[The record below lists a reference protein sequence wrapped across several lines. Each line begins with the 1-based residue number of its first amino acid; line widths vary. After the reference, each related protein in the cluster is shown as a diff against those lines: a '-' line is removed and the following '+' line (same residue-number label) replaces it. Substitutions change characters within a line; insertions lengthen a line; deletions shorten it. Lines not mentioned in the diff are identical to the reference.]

1 MTDWRSRRY
10 WPRPE
15 RFTLKNRIL
24 LLFAAGVLIPFL
36 ITTLVSNRTI
46 SVILGDNLNSGVQSN
61 LHQVQLSLE
70 NTIANLNHVSQ
81 QLAYPGSVGRLLEQY
96 LAAEQAY
103 DRAALIEDIQSELN
117 LITFTNPSTGFVMYV
132 FGDED
137 RTLFANAGL
146 RGSFDPDELPLL
158 AGYYGISYY
167 GPHISKDHFN
177 DQYVLSALRKVNLPG
192 RDNVYVYIESGFE
205 LTQNILDSDNI
216 VKTSS
221 HLILDNDLRI
231 AYSEL
236 PGVFAEND
244 FFAPASPEASLS
256 SGAGSPQNEGA
267 SDISSGLADNYYW
280 FKGTSNQ
287 GWSIVSLIPKS
298 DYEAE
303 KRRWMQIMLMLLLLF
318 LAVGLIMA
326 GLLWKMVY
334 KPLNRFNREMNNVI
348 DSRFD
353 APPAPARIPE
363 FRNLQTQFHHM
374 KRQIAALIREVEQK
388 EKRRAD
394 LEVEKLLYQINPHFL
409 MNTLDTA
416 HWLAV
421 MNGQKE
427 IDRLLVSL
435 NRLLHYN
442 LGKLGQVST
451 IREEVDSLRQYLILQ
466 QIRYD
471 FDFDVRI
478 SVEDKVLETPVP
490 RFILQPLVENA
501 LYHGLDD
508 EGHIQVDVKRADG
521 MIELAIRD
529 NGGGLSKVEIE
540 RILHEPNTSGEKVG
554 MGIGMNYVKR
564 MIESYY
570 EGRAEL
576 RLDSEPGRGT
586 TARLLLPDEEGSTN
600 VERIGGG

>member
-1 MTDWRSRRY
+1 MTGRVFRKRLL
-10 WPRPE
+10 WPKQE
-15 RFTLKNRIL
+15 RLTLKKRIIL
-24 LLFAAGVLIPFL
+24 IFAAGVIIPFA
-36 ITTLVSNRTI
+36 ITTLVSHRTI
-46 SVILGDNLNSGVQSN
+46 SVILADNLNLGVQSN

-70 NTIANLNHVSQ
+70 NTISNLNHVSQ

-103 DRAALIEDIQSELN
+103 DRAALIEDLQSELN
-117 LITFTNPSTGFVMYV
+117 LITFTNPTTGFVMYY
-132 FGDED
+132 FADEK
-137 RTLFANAGL
+137 RMLFANAGL
-146 RGSFDPDELPLL
+146 RGDFDPEELPLL

-167 GPHISKDHFN
+167 GPHISKDRFN

-192 RDNVYVYIESGFE
+192 RDNVYVYMESGFK
-205 LTQNILDSDNI
+205 LTQNILNSDHI

-221 HLILDNDLRI
+221 HLILDNSGRI
-231 AYSEL
+231 AYSER
-236 PGVFAEND
+236 PETFAENS
-244 FFAPASPEASLS
+244 FFRPDALIQKK
-256 SGAGSPQNEGA
+256 AGGETP
-267 SDISSGLADNYYW
+267 SSGLVGNYYW

-303 KRRWMQIMLMLLLLF
+303 KRRWVQIMTMLLLLF
-318 LAVGLIMA
+318 LAVGLGTA

-334 KPLNRFNREMNNVI
+334 EPLNRFHREMKDVVG
-348 DSRFD
+348 SRFD
-353 APPAPARIPE
+353 PPSPPSRIPE
-363 FRNLQTQFHHM
+363 FQYLQQQFHHM
-374 KRQIAALIREVEQK
+374 KRQIAELIHEVEQK

-421 MNGQKE
+421 INGQKE
-427 IDRLLVSL
+427 IDKLLVSL
-435 NRLLHYN
+435 NRLLYYN

-451 IREEVDSLRQYLILQ
+451 IREEIDSLRQYLILQ

-478 SVEDKVLETPVP
+478 RVEDKVLDVPVP

-508 EGHIQVDVKRADG
+508 DGHIQVDVKREHG
-521 MIELAIRD
+521 MIELVIRD
-529 NGGGLSKVEIE
+529 NGGGISETEIRRLLDE
-540 RILHEPNTSGEKVG
+540 QKPAHEKVG

-576 RLDSEPGRGT
+576 RLESVPGRGT
-586 TARLLLPDEEGSTN
+586 AVSLLLPDETDEPQKEGSADA
-600 VERIGGG
+600 ERTGRG

>member
-1 MTDWRSRRY
+1 MTGWLRRRRP
-10 WPRPE
+10 PRPKRE
-15 RFTLKNRIL
+15 RLTLKKRIIL
-24 LLFAAGVLIPFL
+24 IFAAGIVIPFV
-36 ITTLVSNRTI
+36 ITTLVSHRTI
-46 SVILGDNLNSGVQSN
+46 SVILADNLHSGVQSN

-70 NTIANLNHVSQ
+70 NTISNLNHVSQ
-81 QLAYPGSVGRLLEQY
+81 QLAYPGSVGKLLEQY

-103 DRAALIEDIQSELN
+103 DRAALIEAIQSELN
-117 LITFTNPSTGFVMYV
+117 LITFTNPTTGFVMYHLA
-132 FGDED
+132 DEN
-137 RTLFANAGL
+137 RVLFANAGL
-146 RGSFDPDELPLL
+146 RGRFSPEDLPLL

-167 GPHISKDHFN
+167 GPHISKDRFN

-192 RDNVYVYIESGFE
+192 RDNVYVYMESGFK

-221 HLILDNDLRI
+221 HLILDNPGRI

-236 PGVFAEND
+236 PEIFAENG
-244 FFAPASPEASLS
+244 FFRPDAHSGEPHGRDAP
-256 SGAGSPQNEGA
+256 
-267 SDISSGLADNYYW
+267 SSGLEGDYYW
-280 FKGTSNQ
+280 FKGTSTQ

-303 KRRWMQIMLMLLLLF
+303 KRRWIQIMTMLLLLF
-318 LAVGLIMA
+318 LAVGLGTA

-334 KPLNRFNREMNNVI
+334 EPLNRFNREMNDVI
-348 DSRFD
+348 GSRFD
-353 APPAPARIPE
+353 TPSPPSRIPE
-363 FRNLQTQFHHM
+363 FQYLQQQFHHM
-374 KRQIAALIREVEQK
+374 KHQIAGLIHEVEQK

-421 MNGQKE
+421 INGQKE
-427 IDRLLVSL
+427 IDKLLVSL
-435 NRLLHYN
+435 NRLLYYN

-451 IREEVDSLRQYLILQ
+451 IREEIDSLRQYLILQ

-478 SVEDKVLETPVP
+478 RVEDKVLDVPVP

-508 EGHIQVDVKRADG
+508 EGHIQVDVKREYG
-521 MIELAIRD
+521 MIELMIRD
-529 NGGGLSKVEIE
+529 NGGGIAEAEIRRLLDE
-540 RILHEPNTSGEKVG
+540 QNPAHEKVG

-570 EGRAEL
+570 EGRAQL
-576 RLDSEPGRGT
+576 RLESVLGQGT
-586 TARLLLPDEEGSTN
+586 AVRLLLPDETDPPDKEESTDVKRAGS
-600 VERIGGG
+600 G

>member
-1 MTDWRSRRY
+1 MARWLGALT
-10 WPRPE
+10 E
-15 RFTLKNRIL
+15 QLTLRKRIIFI
-24 LLFAAGVLIPFL
+24 FAAGILIPFI

-46 SVILGDNLNSGVQSN
+46 SVILSNNLNSGVQSN

-70 NTIANLNHVSQ
+70 NTISNLNHVSQ
-81 QLAYPGSVGRLLEQY
+81 QLAYPGSVGKRLEQY
-96 LAAEQAY
+96 LAAEQPY
-103 DRAALIEDIQSELN
+103 ERAALIEDIQSELN
-117 LITFTNPSTGFVMYV
+117 LITFTNPTTGLVMYY
-132 FGDED
+132 FGED
-137 RTLFANAGL
+137 GKVLFPNAGL
-146 RGSFDPDELPLL
+146 REPFDPDRLPLL

-167 GPHISKDHFN
+167 GPHISRDRYN
-177 DQYVLSALRKVNLPG
+177 DQYVLSALREVNLPG
-192 RDNVYVYIESGFE
+192 REDIYVYIESGFK

-236 PGVFAEND
+236 PEAFAENSYFQAD
-244 FFAPASPEASLS
+244 G
-256 SGAGSPQNEGA
+256 GAAVP
-267 SDISSGLADNYYW
+267 SDPSVTSGLTGNYYW

-287 GWSIVSLIPKS
+287 GWSIVSLIPRD

-303 KRRWMQIMLMLLLLF
+303 KRRWMQLMTTLLLLF
-318 LAVGLIMA
+318 LAIGLLIA
-326 GLLWKMVY
+326 VLLWKMVY
-334 KPLNRFNREMNNVI
+334 KPLNQFNRDMKNVI
-348 DSRFD
+348 HSRFD
-353 APPAPARIPE
+353 APSPPNRIPE
-363 FRNLQTQFHHM
+363 FHYLQQQFHNM
-374 KRQIAALIREVEQK
+374 KQQIATLIREVEQK

-427 IDRLLVSL
+427 IDKLVLSL
-435 NRLLHYN
+435 NRLLYYN

-451 IREEVDSLRQYLILQ
+451 IREEIDSLRQYLILQ

-471 FDFDVRI
+471 FEFDVRI
-478 SVEDKVLETPVP
+478 SVDDAVLDVAVP

-501 LYHGLDD
+501 LYHGLND
-508 EGHIQVDVKRADG
+508 EGYIHVDVKQKAR
-521 MIELAIRD
+521 MIELSIQD
-529 NGGGLSKVEIE
+529 NGGGLNEEEIE
-540 RILHEPNTSGEKVG
+540 RLLHEQKTAQEKVG

-564 MIESYY
+564 MIESHY

-576 RLDSEPGRGT
+576 RIDSMPGHGT
-586 TARLLLPDEEGSTN
+586 NVRLLLPYEEGDDA
-600 VERIGGG
+600 